1 MIGDPQ
7 ISVRNVLKVFQKH
20 QRKRHFLTVKS
31 TFIRD
36 LWKRKDEDAD
46 LFRALNDVSFEIEAG
61 ETFGIIGSNGSGK
74 STMLKL
80 LAGILKPTS
89 GTIAVRGRLSA
100 LIELGAGFHPEISG
114 RENVFINGIML
125 GLSKAEISEKFDEIV
140 AFAELADFIDNP
152 VRTYSSG
159 MFMRLGFSVATHVNP
174 DVLLIDEVL
183 AVGDQSFIH
192 KCLERIFEF
201 KRRKK
206 TIIIVSHD
214 LGAIEKLCTR
224 VAWLAN
230 GELKMIGAAREVI
243 DSYLLSVAR
252 KEEERFATQHQLVME
267 SLESLHST
275 DQQNEPVL
283 YTTAVAPNPS
293 EKVKRWGTRDV
304 EITAVKAFGADGEER
319 YVFKTGEDVTFR
331 FEYSAKKLIEKP
343 VFGIGFFLEDG
354 TWCFGTNT
362 HLEKIEITDIE
373 GNGWVCI
380 HFNSMNFIQNSYLV
394 DVAVHAV
401 DGTPYDY
408 HSRLYKIAFRSEVN
422 DSGIFRLPH
431 QWSFHPVLKIT
442 RN

>member
-1 MIGDPQ
+1 MSGPQ
-7 ISVRNVLKVFQKH
+7 IRVQNVTKIFHKH

-36 LWKRKDEDAD
+36 IWRKREDKSD
-46 LFRALNDVSFEIEAG
+46 LFHALQDVSFDIEPG

-74 STMLKL
+74 STLLKL

-89 GTIAVRGRLSA
+89 GSVEVRGRLSA

-125 GLSKAEISEKFDEIV
+125 GLSRNEIAQKFDEIV
-140 AFAELADFIDNP
+140 RFAELGEFIDNP

-214 LGAIEKLCTR
+214 LSAVEKLCTR
-224 VAWLAN
+224 VAWIAH

-243 DSYLLSVAR
+243 DSYLMAVAK
-252 KEEERFATQHQLVME
+252 KEEERFATQHQVVME
-267 SLESLHST
+267 SLDSLHHASNGTNPVST
-275 DQQNEPVL
+275 ADPPDNA
-283 YTTAVAPNPS
+283 TSDA
-293 EKVKRWGTRDV
+293 KKRWGTRDV
-304 EITAVKAFGADGEER
+304 EITAVKVLDANDTER
-319 YVFKTGEDVTFR
+319 YVFKTGEDVVFR
-331 FEYSAKKLIEKP
+331 FEYSAHKRIEKP

-354 TWCFGTNT
+354 TWCYGTNT
-362 HLEKIEITDIE
+362 HLENFQIEEIE
-373 GNGWVCI
+373 GEGWVAI
-380 HFNSMNFIQNSYLV
+380 RFNSMNFIQNSYLV

-408 HSRLYKIAFRSEVN
+408 HSRLYKIAFRSEIR
-422 DSGIFRLPH
+422 DSGIVRLPH
-431 QWSFHPVLKIT
+431 QWSFSPELDVTEL
-442 RN
+442 